1 MGLFRAILRRSSQ
14 RASARYVFEEIGA
27 EILVYCFR
35 WNHIYTDHNVVGNH
49 ESEHRL
55 QVGRPQQYVNI
66 KFLQGVV
73 NHRAKMLVS
82 DLRGRNYTYYTEC
95 SNFRLHLFGTLLAL
109 MTELA
114 KLEKLQTYAFPTHPA
129 YELHPRRR
137 TQDMSVR
144 LRSLRT
150 HPRPCLISLSSA
162 FSATIRD

>member
-1 MGLFRAILRRSSQ
+1 MMGLFRAILRRSSQ

-82 DLRGRNYTYYTEC
+82 DLRGRNRSSICVHSSPLNENRQETHEDAKAW
-95 SNFRLHLFGTLLAL
+95 SRVVALL
-109 MTELA
+109 
-114 KLEKLQTYAFPTHPA
+114 
-129 YELHPRRR
+129 
-137 TQDMSVR
+137 
-144 LRSLRT
+144 
-150 HPRPCLISLSSA
+150 
-162 FSATIRD
+162 